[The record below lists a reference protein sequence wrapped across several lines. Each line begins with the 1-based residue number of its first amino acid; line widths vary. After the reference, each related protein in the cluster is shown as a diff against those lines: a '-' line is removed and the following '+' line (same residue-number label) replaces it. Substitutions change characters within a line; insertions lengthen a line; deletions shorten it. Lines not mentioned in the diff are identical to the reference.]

1 MKPGVFISSKEEDG
15 SALVTVLIITV
26 IASLMIGAV
35 LSGLHLQSLFIQKDI
50 KVTQARYLAEKGAY
64 EFLHKQSSSWVV
76 RDTAVVMD
84 EGLRDSVWVEITPFG
99 GFLQLSSTAYTGN
112 QKALIAMTFGE
123 QSSSVFEYAV
133 VLGDTTSSINL
144 IGSTSINGDI
154 VSGKQ
159 GVKESSFKGFPF
171 SGNYDGESI
180 ALGRELEFPDIRYE
194 FITEQMERVQSDF
207 KANKYSGIGVDEYLF
222 LPEPK
227 KNESVTLFSNS
238 DLVWP
243 GQLASIPDASKLI
256 VRGNL
261 TINEP
266 LNFGSKTK
274 IFVRDTLIVNSKVE
288 GSDLIFFVG
297 GPVTIGGNATFSGQ
311 IVSENSITLKD
322 DAYLVYPSMLFTSLE
337 FLSGNETEAIR
348 LTGNAMLDGTIIY
361 PIQTNTFNQE
371 RLRVKVEEGATVRG
385 AVYSQGQTELDGTV
399 LGSVLTRQFYFYE
412 SPTSYIN
419 WIKDATIDI
428 SQRPE
433 NYIVPFGFSDSIKYV
448 LLDWEL
454 KE

>member
-1 MKPGVFISSKEEDG
+1 MKPGVSISKDEDG

-26 IASLMIGAV
+26 IVSLMIGAV
-35 LSGLHLQSLFIQKDI
+35 LSGLHLQSFFIQKDI
-50 KVTQARYLAEKGAY
+50 KTTQARYLAEKGAY
-64 EFLHKQSSSWVV
+64 EFLHQQSSSWVV
-76 RDTAVVMD
+76 RDTTIIMN
-84 EGLRDSVWVEITPFG
+84 EGLRDSVRVEITPFG
-99 GFLQLSSTAYTGN
+99 GFLQLNSTAYTGN
-112 QKALIAMTFGE
+112 QKAQIAMMFGE
-123 QSSSVFEYAV
+123 QSSSVFDYAV

-154 VSGKQ
+154 VSGRQ

-207 KANKYSGIGVDEYLF
+207 KANEFSGIGINEYIF
-222 LPEPK
+222 LPKSK
-227 KNESVTLFSNS
+227 KNESVTFFSNS
-238 DLVWP
+238 DLDWP
-243 GQLASIPDASKLI
+243 GQLESIPDESELV

-261 TINEP
+261 TINGP
-266 LNFGSKTK
+266 LNLGNKTK
-274 IFVRDTLIVNSKVE
+274 VFVRDTLTVSSKVE
-288 GSDLIFFVG
+288 GSDLVFFVG
-297 GPVTIGGNATFSGQ
+297 GPVTIGGNAIFSGQ
-311 IVSENSITLKD
+311 IISENSITLKD

-348 LTGNAMLDGTIIY
+348 LTGNAMLDGTVIY
-361 PIQTNTFNQE
+361 PVQTNTFNQE
-371 RLRVKVEEGATVRG
+371 QLRVKIEESATVRG

-433 NYIVPFGFSDSIKYV
+433 TYIVPFGFTDSIKYA